1 MYFFPPAYSSEIENE
16 KYLCA
21 YALSDVRAIGS
32 GTVSISARRC
42 VRRHERVTARS
53 SARSKSLVA
62 VLHLVL
68 LVLVLLVLVLHEEE
82 ETNVGLLALLLSS
95 SSSSSLLLFDD

>member
-1 MYFFPPAYSSEIENE
+1 MCFFPPAYSSEIENE

-68 LVLVLLVLVLHEEE
+68 LVLVLHEEE